1 RTPPLVASA
10 AAVTPHFLATATALD
25 LLVSGGSAI
34 DAAIG
39 ANAVLS
45 VVAPE
50 TCGIGGD
57 LFALIHSPGDDR
69 PAALNAS
76 GRAGAN
82 VDAQRLRDAG
92 HPEMPTMDQSSVTT
106 PGCVDGWHHLA
117 AHGGKL
123 SWKELLAPALT
134 YAREGFPASEELSRA
149 LAKRVAEIG
158 DQPIGRYLLPG
169 GRPPRPGDQIVRP
182 DQAATLEIIA
192 TGDRDGFYLGK
203 PGRDIAAAVGGLI
216 TEQDLNTD
224 QGDWVEPLGL
234 DVFGLRAWTM
244 PPNSQGYLTLA
255 SAAVFE
261 RTAAGIEPESPV
273 GWHLQIE
280 SYRSQVA
287 DRSAVL
293 SDPRHSPYPADSLLS
308 DKRLAVRIDHERRQ
322 SYGSPSAGSGGTAYL
337 CVIDGNGMGVSI
349 TQSNFMGLGTS
360 IGAGDSG
367 FFLHNRGAGFDLRPG
382 SPNELAPG
390 KRPLH
395 TLAPTLW
402 TNRSQLAALLG
413 TRGGDHQP
421 QLLLQ
426 MAIHLFVSG
435 HDAATAQAHPRWV
448 IETLADPEARI
459 AVEESTPTE
468 IVDGLRARGHQVEI
482 AKGLQGG
489 WGPVGVIR
497 VSPDGSVEAAADP
510 RVGTAAAE
518 SL

>member
-1 RTPPLVASA
+1 MASA
-10 AAVTPHFLATATALD
+10 AAVTPHFLATAAALD

-76 GRAGAN
+76 GRAGSN

-92 HPEMPTMDQSSVTT
+92 HDQMPIMDPSSVTV

-117 AHGGKL
+117 ALGGKL
-123 SWKELLAPALT
+123 SWEERLAPALA
-134 YAREGFPASEELSRA
+134 YARQGFPASAELCRA
-149 LAKRVAEIG
+149 LGRRVIEIG
-158 DQPIGRYLLPG
+158 DQPIGRYLLPR
-169 GRPPRPGDQIVRP
+169 GRPPRPGDQIERP

-192 TGDRDGFYLGK
+192 TGDRDAFYLGK
-203 PGRDIAAAVGGLI
+203 PGRDISLAVGGLI
-216 TEQDLNTD
+216 TEQDLLTD

-255 SAAVFE
+255 AAAVFE
-261 RTAAGIEPESPV
+261 RAAERIDPDSPLA
-273 GWHLQIE
+273 WHLQIE

-287 DRSAVL
+287 DRSDVL
-293 SDPRHSPYPADSLLS
+293 SDPRFSPYPADDLLS
-308 DKRLAVRIDHERRQ
+308 QKRLAVRLDHERRQ
-322 SYGSPSAGSGGTAYL
+322 SYDVPGTGHGGTAYF
-337 CVIDGNGMGVSI
+337 CVLDGNGMGVSI

-382 SPNELAPG
+382 SPNEVAPG

-402 TNRSQLAALLG
+402 TARSHLAALLG

-426 MAIHLFVSG
+426 MAIHLFASG
-435 HDAATAQAHPRWV
+435 HNAANAQAHPRWV
-448 IETLADPEARI
+448 IDTLADPEAGIR
-459 AVEESTPTE
+459 VEESTSPE
-468 IVDGLRARGHQVEI
+468 IVDGLRAKGHQVEI
-482 AKGLQGG
+482 AEGLQGG
-489 WGPVGVIR
+489 WGPVGVIKI
-497 VSPDGSVEAAADP
+497 SPDGTVEAAADP